1 MTEEKNAVSRANALS
16 VASLILGILSIPL
29 SLIFIGIV
37 FAGLAVTL
45 ALLSR
50 GDQRMSG
57 TAIAGLV
64 CGLVGIGLLM
74 LICVAAFLFAG
85 TVGVM

>member
-1 MTEEKNAVSRANALS
+1 MAENKNVAAHANALS

-57 TAIAGLV
+57 TAIGGLV
-64 CGLVGIGLLM
+64 CGLVGIFLLAVFIILM
-74 LICVAAFLFAG
+74 FSFAG
-85 TVGVM
+85 AVGTM